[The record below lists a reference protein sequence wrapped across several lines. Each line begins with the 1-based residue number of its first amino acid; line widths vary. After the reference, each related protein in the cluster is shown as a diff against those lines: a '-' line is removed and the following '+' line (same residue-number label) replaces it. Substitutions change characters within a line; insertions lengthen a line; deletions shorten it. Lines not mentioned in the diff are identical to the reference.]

1 MSDRIE
7 YLKAE
12 LKKAEADAA
21 EEQSME
27 QMRQAARQTRMFID
41 AMAEVGISEERA
53 WKMIFT
59 ALKK

>member
-12 LKKAEADAA
+12 LKKAEADEA
-21 EEQSME
+21 EELILE

-41 AMAEVGISEERA
+41 AMAEFGISEDRA
-53 WKMIFT
+53 WKMILT
-59 ALKK
+59 ALQK